1 MRKYILLT
9 AFFAFALCFGAN
21 AQSVKHYKTN
31 KNKKTTKKEAPIE
44 TQLPPRSSDCF
55 FAAPLQIDV
64 PFGPTEP
71 LRGYGFVQEITPTA
85 NEKNIIEQEHN
96 TIWYVLTIPYDGKL
110 CLDITPKATSDDY
123 DFMVYRY
130 TNKYFC
136 NRINGNKVSPLRCVM
151 SANNTA
157 VGGKTGLALKG
168 TQTYISKASVAPYG
182 KYIEVKADEKYII
195 VVDNLTDGGLGHTI
209 VATINNDFAPLTVL
223 PIDSLNRERT
233 TANIVVTDEQTNK
246 VVFEKEDVGAQKIKI
261 LPKKSYSI
269 VLQKDG
275 YFKYMR
281 IISHAQAIKDSVLTA
296 RLVEIKTGSKLPIN
310 GDLYFDVDEKGNIT
324 VLPDSYPALNDIL
337 KTMQTYPHLIIEI
350 IGRVATE
357 GLNVKK
363 DRETS
368 IKRAEAIKNYLIG
381 RGLPETNIFTRGST
395 IKELEK
401 QITDQKRL
409 REGKII
415 YPNCEIKILKTK

>member
-1 MRKYILLT
+1 MKRTFFLT
-9 AFFAFALCFGAN
+9 VVLFLSFCIVAN
-21 AQSVKHYKTN
+21 AQGVKKYKTN
-31 KNKKTTKKEAPIE
+31 KSSKTAKKQAPIE

-71 LRGYGFVQEITPTA
+71 LRGYEFVQEIALTA
-85 NEKNIIEQEHN
+85 NEKSIIEKEHN

-168 TQTYISKASVAPYG
+168 TQTYIPKASVVPYG
-182 KYIEVKADEKYII
+182 KYIDVKADEKYII
-195 VVDNLTDGGLGHTI
+195 LVDNLTDGGLGHTI
-209 VATINNDFAPLTVL
+209 VATIDNDFAPLIVL
-223 PIDSLNRERT
+223 PIDSVNRERT

-246 VVFEKEDVGAQKIKI
+246 VLLDKEDVGAQKIKI

-281 IISHAQAIKDSVLTA
+281 IISHAQA
-296 RLVEIKTGSKLPIN
+296 
-310 GDLYFDVDEKGNIT
+310 
-324 VLPDSYPALNDIL
+324 
-337 KTMQTYPHLIIEI
+337 
-350 IGRVATE
+350 
-357 GLNVKK
+357 VK
-363 DRETS
+363 
-368 IKRAEAIKNYLIG
+368 
-381 RGLPETNIFTRGST
+381 
-395 IKELEK
+395 
-401 QITDQKRL
+401 
-409 REGKII
+409 
-415 YPNCEIKILKTK
+415 

>member
-9 AFFAFALCFGAN
+9 AFLAFGAN
-21 AQSVKHYKTN
+21 AKSVKKYKTN
-31 KNKKTTKKEAPIE
+31 KSSKTAKKQAPIE

-71 LRGYGFVQEITPTA
+71 LRGYGFVQEIAQTA
-85 NEKNIIEQEHN
+85 NEKSIIEKEHN

-168 TQTYISKASVAPYG
+168 TQTYIPKASVVPYG
-182 KYIEVKADEKYII
+182 KYIDVKADEKYIV
-195 VVDNLTDGGLGHTI
+195 VVDTLTDGGLGHTI
-209 VATINNDFAPLTVL
+209 LATINNDFAPLTVL
-223 PIDSLNRERT
+223 PIDSINRERT

-246 VVFEKEDVGAQKIKI
+246 VVLDREDVGAQQIKI

-269 VLQKDG
+269 SLKKDG
-275 YFKYMR
+275 YFHYMR
-281 IISHAQAIKDSVLTA
+281 IVSHAQAVKDSILTA
-296 RLVEIKTGSKLPIN
+296 RLVEIKPGSKLPIN
-310 GDLYFDVDEKGNIT
+310 GDLYFDVDEQGNISI
-324 VLPDSYPALNDIL
+324 LPDSYPALNDVL
-337 KTMQTYPHLIIEI
+337 KTLQEYPRLTVEI

-363 DRETS
+363 DKETS
-368 IKRAEAIKNYLIG
+368 LKRANAIRNYLIG
-381 RGLPETNIFTRGST
+381 RGIPEANIFSRGSS

-401 QITDQKRL
+401 QLTDQKKL
-409 REGKII
+409 RGGKLL
-415 YPNCEIKILKTK
+415 YP